1 MARHSRSSAGRRSMT
16 CCGWTWDERAQG
28 RPWKRPAASGK
39 HRMNETQRA
48 KGAPAAGKQFGVNP
62 LKVALLGCGV
72 VGSQV
77 ARLLS
82 EQAND
87 LSVRVGAPL
96 ELAGI
101 AVRRLSHQRPGVD
114 PALLTTDAIGLAT
127 RPDVDIVVEVIG
139 GLEPARSL
147 LLAAMKN
154 GKSVVTANK
163 ALLAEQGEEIHA

>member
-1 MARHSRSSAGRRSMT
+1 MT
-16 CCGWTWDERAQG
+16 CCGWISDERE
-28 RPWKRPAASGK
+28 ASMSGGK
-39 HRMNETQRA
+39 
-48 KGAPAAGKQFGVNP
+48 P

-96 ELAGI
+96 ELARI
-101 AVRRLSHQRPGVD
+101 AVGRLSPRRPGID
-114 PALLTTDAIGLAT
+114 PALLTTDAVGLAT

-147 LLAAMKN
+147 LL
-154 GKSVVTANK
+154 
-163 ALLAEQGEEIHA
+163 